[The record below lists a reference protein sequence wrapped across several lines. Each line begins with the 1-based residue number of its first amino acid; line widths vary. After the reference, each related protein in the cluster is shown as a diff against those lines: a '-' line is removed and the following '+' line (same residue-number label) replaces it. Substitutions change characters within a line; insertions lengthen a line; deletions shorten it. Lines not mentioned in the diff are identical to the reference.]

1 MDTYLETVQLSER
14 HFGLLEK
21 ASVVLNCEMVG
32 GGCQTQFSGFVNF
45 LEVARVTAL
54 RSRQPIKESKSC
66 GS

>member
-1 MDTYLETVQLSER
+1 MDTYLETVQLAER

-21 ASVVLNCEMVG
+21 GSVVLNCEMVAVV
-32 GGCQTQFSGFVNF
+32 GFLNF